1 MIDAGTETRVD
12 EFLAAFKAEI
22 MRQLQCR
29 SDIACEVRATAQIR
43 AGKLTDF
50 SRVEPA
56 HIRPLTAKG
65 A

>member
-1 MIDAGTETRVD
+1 VD